1 MSDQHQNDWEN
12 DPVWTLLDQAEKPQA
27 RPSFVQDVLREVRL
41 SEEASSPWW
50 QALLGSKALV
60 GGALAAAAAVALM
73 ISLQPNSGTEGVAGG
88 GETPPEVEPAVPL
101 STLVE
106 EELLLAASEDP
117 SAFSDEELIT
127 MLY

>member
-1 MSDQHQNDWEN
+1 MSDPHHNDWEN
-12 DPVWTLLDQAEKPQA
+12 DPVWKLLDQAGKPEA

-41 SEEASSPWW
+41 SDEATAPWW
-50 QALLGSKALV
+50 KILVGPKALA
-60 GGALAAAAAVALM
+60 GGALAAAAAVALVV
-73 ISLQPNSGTEGVAGG
+73 SLQPESG
-88 GETPPEVEPAVPL
+88 GEGMADNGTTPPKVEPAVPL

-106 EELLLAASEDP
+106 AELLLAASEDP